1 MRRRRRTTTTT
12 IVIITI
18 YIYIS
23 IHPFQSHLKGTTGND
38 ALQKSAAGPTGLWH
52 GQAPHMA
59 HKSLLSTMI
68 LIVYLKIILCLWV
81 YLYIYIH
88 SNICI
93 YIYIYIHPIL
103 LSTNYNEKLSDI
115 AGCFVQHISRKI
127 GKLMDFFI
135 LGSQPYQIVKSLWLI
150 PKSPN
155 WAGWT
160 TGYFFWT
167 MIIHEYLA
175 INQSQNT
182 VSPSRV
188 TTLPNMGLEY

>member
-1 MRRRRRTTTTT
+1 MRRRRRTTTT

-18 YIYIS
+18 YIYPS

-81 YLYIYIH
+81 YLYIYTFKYLH
-88 SNICI
+88 
-93 YIYIYIHPIL
+93 IYIHPIL

-127 GKLMDFFI
+127 GKLMDFLFWGRNLI
-135 LGSQPYQIVKSLWLI
+135 KSLNLYGWYQSPPIGLVEPPATFFEPWLSMNI
-150 PKSPN
+150 
-155 WAGWT
+155 
-160 TGYFFWT
+160 
-167 MIIHEYLA
+167 
-175 INQSQNT
+175 
-182 VSPSRV
+182 
-188 TTLPNMGLEY
+188 